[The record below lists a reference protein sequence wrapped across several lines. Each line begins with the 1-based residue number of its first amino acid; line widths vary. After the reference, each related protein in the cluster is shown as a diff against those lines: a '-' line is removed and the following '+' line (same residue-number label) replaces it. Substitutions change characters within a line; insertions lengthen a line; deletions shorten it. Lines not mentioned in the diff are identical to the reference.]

1 MKTLVVGAGEVG
13 VNIARTLILDGH
25 DVTIIEKDPER
36 VTQTSSDLDA
46 LVIEGNGA
54 SPRMLKEIGVR
65 DFDLVA
71 AVTTIDEVN
80 IIAALAA
87 KGEGVRTAV
96 ARVRDPEFFE
106 KGQASQ
112 TGVMGIDFV
121 IDPDRATAEDIA
133 ETIALPGAVSVEY
146 FSDGRLALVEMII
159 GEKSPLV
166 GTPLCDRERPY
177 PAYIAAGSR
186 AGEPFLARPD
196 TVPEVGDHLIVST
209 AREQVEQVVAHL
221 VGHVEPIRDVVIFGG
236 GRIGLPLARALEEKR
251 VSVTVLERDRGR
263 SKDLAEMLG
272 HALVLNDE
280 GISRESQESANVG
293 TAGAFIACA
302 GDDRANLVA
311 ALNAK
316 RVGAGL
322 SFATISREEFSPLVD
337 ALGLDAAFSPR
348 LITAEAILR
357 FVHTTN
363 VKSIHLFR
371 TGFEAMEIEA
381 GAGAGIVGMAIG
393 ETHGVLH
400 HCRVGAVLHDHEVV
414 IPHRGMKIEDGDR
427 LLVLGQQGTLKEIE
441 PSFAGGS

>member
-13 VNIARTLILDGH
+13 VNIARTLITDGH
-25 DVTIIEKDPER
+25 DVTVIERDAER
-36 VTQTSSDLDA
+36 VDQVSGDLDA
-46 LVIEGNGA
+46 MVIEGNGA

-87 KGEGVRTAV
+87 KNEGVKTAV

-106 KGQASQ
+106 KGQASE
-112 TGVMGIDFV
+112 TDVMGIDFV

-146 FSDGRLALVEMII
+146 FSDGRLALVELIV

-166 GTPLCDRERPY
+166 GIRLSERERPH
-177 PAYIAAGSR
+177 PAYIVAGSR

-196 TVPEVGDHLIVST
+196 TVPEVGDHLIVSI
-209 AREQVEQVVAHL
+209 AREKVEEAVAHL
-221 VGHVEPIRDVVIFGG
+221 VGHVEPIREVVIFGG

-251 VSVTVLERDRGR
+251 VSVTLLERDRKR
-263 SKDLAEMLG
+263 SRDLAEVLG

-293 TAGAFIACA
+293 TAGAFVACA

-316 RVGAGL
+316 RIGAGL

-337 ALGLDAAFSPR
+337 ALDLDAAFSPR

-357 FVHTTN
+357 FVHTTS

-371 TGFEAMEIEA
+371 TGFEAMEMEA
-381 GAGAGIVGMAIG
+381 GPGAGIVGMAIG
-393 ETHGVLH
+393 ETHGILH
-400 HCRVGAVLHDHEVV
+400 HCRVGAVLHDHDVV
-414 IPHRGMKIEDGDR
+414 IPYRGLKIEEGDR